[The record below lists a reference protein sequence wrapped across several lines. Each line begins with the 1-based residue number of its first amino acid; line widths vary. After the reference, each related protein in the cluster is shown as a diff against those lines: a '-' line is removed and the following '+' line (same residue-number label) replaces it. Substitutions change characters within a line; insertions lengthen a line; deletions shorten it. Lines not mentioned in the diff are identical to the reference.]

1 VHYVE
6 IQDSFNLDVVL
17 IEYALVRRIKMIVE
31 LKEVEVDPIDIF
43 ILAAIK
49 KIAEDNDYSYTKT
62 RDTILQWEQMKD
74 KQLPEFLEKLNK

>member
-1 VHYVE
+1 
-6 IQDSFNLDVVL
+6 
-17 IEYALVRRIKMIVE
+17 MIVE